1 LGLNTPLPPSRRILN
16 KSSTLTA
23 MLGAAIAIV
32 LVIAWR
38 SHAISKAAANDH
50 ASARPTVRVDTAAA
64 KRVDVPIYLAG
75 LGTVQAYYTVTITAR
90 VDGQLQKIG
99 FVEGE
104 TLKKGA
110 LIAQI
115 DPRPYQAALDQALAV
130 KAKDSAQLQSA
141 EQDLQRYLIL
151 APEELSSKQ
160 TLDAQRALVAELRA
174 QIKGDEATIENA
186 RTQLAYTT
194 ITAPIEGRTGIR
206 LVDPGNNVHASDTT
220 GIVVLTQV
228 QPISFIF
235 TLPEDELPA
244 VSRALAAGPVA
255 VAALSRDE
263 KTEFDHG
270 TLALIDNQ
278 IDQTTGTARLKATF
292 PNSDNQL
299 WPGEFI
305 NARVLVETARNA
317 LTIPSKAVQRGPN
330 GVFTYVVKPDATV
343 EVRAL
348 QIGAE
353 SGALT
358 VVANGINDGET
369 VVTSNQYRLQPGTP
383 VRTGENAGTAIRS
396 AVSGRARPLAAG
408 AGLQ

>member
-1 LGLNTPLPPSRRILN
+1 LNTPLQPSRHFLRM
-16 KSSTLTA
+16 SSTRA
-23 MLGAAIAIV
+23 VMLGAAMVIV

-38 SHAISKAAANDH
+38 SHAASTAAANDH
-50 ASARPTVRVDTAAA
+50 AGAHPVIRVDTAVA

-141 EQDLQRYLIL
+141 QQDLQRYMVL
-151 APEELSSKQ
+151 APQELTSKQ
-160 TLDAQRALVAELRA
+160 TLDAQRALVAELQA

-235 TLPEDELPA
+235 TLPEDELAA

-292 PNSDNQL
+292 PNTDNQL

-305 NARVLVETARNA
+305 NARVLVDTAHNA
-317 LTIPSKAVQRGPN
+317 LTIPSKAVQRGPD
-330 GVFTYVVKPDATV
+330 GVFTYVVKPDASV
-343 EVRAL
+343 EARPL

-353 SGALT
+353 SGSLT
-358 VVANGINDGET
+358 LVAKGIKEGEI
-369 VVTSNQYRLQPGTP
+369 VVTSNQYRLQPGAQ
-383 VRTGENAGTAIRS
+383 VRTGADAGTPIRT
-396 AVSGRARPLAAG
+396 AG
-408 AGLQ
+408 AGKNPPVATGGGVQ